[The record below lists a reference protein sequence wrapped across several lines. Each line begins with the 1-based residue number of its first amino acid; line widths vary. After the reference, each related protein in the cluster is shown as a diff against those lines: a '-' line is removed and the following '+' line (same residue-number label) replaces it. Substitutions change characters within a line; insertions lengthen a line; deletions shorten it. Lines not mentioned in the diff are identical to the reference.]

1 MSLRSSR
8 TRILLVVA
16 ALTVGAAILSAAPN
30 AGAHRKHLRATVRNT
45 GGATVGHINFTDD
58 DGAVLVK
65 ARFRGLAPGFHG
77 FHIHSIG
84 VCDPSAKDPTGATVP
99 FFSAGGHYNPEAS
112 VHGSHAGD
120 MPPVLVLQDGTAKLR
135 FRTDRFGLDEL
146 IDDNG
151 SAVVLHA
158 GPDNLGHIP
167 AATPTGGERYHSHL
181 ENVFG
186 PDSLTR
192 ATGDA
197 GARFGC
203 ALVESHES

>member
-1 MSLRSSR
+1 MSLRSTR

-16 ALTVGAAILSAAPN
+16 ALTVGAATLSAAPN
-30 AGAHRKHLRATVRNT
+30 AGAHGEHLRATVRNT
-45 GGATVGHINFTDD
+45 GGATVGNMTFSEE
-58 DGAVLVK
+58 DGAILVK
-65 ARFRGLAPGFHG
+65 ATFRGLAPGFHG

-84 VCDPSAKDPTGATVP
+84 VCDPLAKDATGATVP
-99 FFSAGGHYNPEAS
+99 FFSAGGHYNPDAFA
-112 VHGSHAGD
+112 HGNHAGD
-120 MPPVLVLQDGTAKLR
+120 MPPLLVLQDGTAKLR
-135 FRTDRFGLDEL
+135 FKTDRFELDEL
-146 IDDNG
+146 VDADG

-167 AATPTGGERYHSHL
+167 AATSTGGERYHSHL

-203 ALVESHES
+203 GLVISNER